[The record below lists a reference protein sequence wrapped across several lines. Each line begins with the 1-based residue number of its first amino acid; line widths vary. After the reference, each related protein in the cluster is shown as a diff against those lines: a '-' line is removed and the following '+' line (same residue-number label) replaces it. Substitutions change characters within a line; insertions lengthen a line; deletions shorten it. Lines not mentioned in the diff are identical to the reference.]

1 MDTEESG
8 KLDNNHKNIVAAG
21 IFLIAF
27 IITFLLSGDILKSLV
42 SGILFAII
50 TEIVISKHKDA
61 KENPHLQATV
71 KTKTKSEHSE
81 NSTKT
86 INWKAILMGLVVSG
100 ILSVILL
107 TTPPSDG
114 ATEMSEEASI
124 QFTLL
129 LMGSVFLG
137 GAVTGY
143 MSGSGK
149 RGLVNGVIFTA
160 ILGLLMMLLD
170 PLMFIFAIPGPLG
183 GIIGGAVGKVL
194 KNN

>member
-1 MDTEESG
+1 M
-8 KLDNNHKNIVAAG
+8 DNNHKNITAAG

-27 IITFLLSGDILKSLV
+27 IITFLVSGDILKSLV

-50 TEIVISKHKDA
+50 TELVLSKHKDA

-81 NSTKT
+81 NSAKL
-86 INWKAILMGLVVSG
+86 INWKAILAGLIVSG
-100 ILSVILL
+100 ILVAALL

-114 ATEMSEEASI
+114 ATELSEEASMLL
-124 QFTLL
+124 TLL
-129 LMGSVFLG
+129 VMGSVFLG

-149 RGLVNGVIFTA
+149 RGLVNSVIFTI
-160 ILGLLMMLLD
+160 ILGLFMALLS
-170 PLMFIFAIPGPLG
+170 PLMLIFAIPGPVG
-183 GIIGGAVGKVL
+183 GIIGGAIRKVL

>member
-1 MDTEESG
+1 M
-8 KLDNNHKNIVAAG
+8 DNNHKNIIAAG

-27 IITFLLSGDILKSLV
+27 IIIFLVSGDILKSLI

-50 TEIVISKHKDA
+50 IEVVISKHKDL

-71 KTKTKSEHSE
+71 KTKAKSEHSE
-81 NSTKT
+81 NSTKL
-86 INWKAILMGLVVSG
+86 INWKAILAGLIVSG
-100 ILSVILL
+100 ILVAALL

-114 ATEMSEEASI
+114 ATELSEEASMLL
-124 QFTLL
+124 TLL
-129 LMGSVFLG
+129 VMVSVFLG

-149 RGLVNGVIFTA
+149 LGLVNSVIF
-160 ILGLLMMLLD
+160 IIMLGLLMALLSPVML
-170 PLMFIFAIPGPLG
+170 IFTIPGPIG